1 MTDDGNPGLRMHSAP
16 ASLLDGALH
25 RSQFPLRRKTGFVVP
40 IALLAGALIGAAG
53 VLTLGGLGADSPPPI
68 ALAAIAPTTS
78 TQLVRFVIH
87 APNAQDVRLAGTWN
101 SWSAQGERLSAGPD
115 GVHYTTLALPP
126 GRHEYQ
132 FIVDGAWQADPAAPM
147 SDDDGFGQRN
157 SVLIL

>member
-1 MTDDGNPGLRMHSAP
+1 MIEEQNPGLRIHTAP
-16 ASLLDGALH
+16 DTLLDGALH
-25 RSQFPLRRKTGFVVP
+25 RSQLPPSRKAGAIVP
-40 IALLAGALIGAAG
+40 IALLAGALAGALITVALVG
-53 VLTLGGLGADSPPPI
+53 RGDDALPPVAATLP
-68 ALAAIAPTTS
+68 AAAAE

-101 SWSAQGERLSAGPD
+101 SWSAEGQRLQAGPD

-132 FIVDGAWQADPAAPM
+132 FIVDGAWQADPAAAL